1 MAIYKIIS
9 TLRRELTTIKGD
21 RLYFAVLVVLPLVM
35 VLFFGVMFYRGT
47 LDNLP
52 IVVVDR
58 DNSPMSRKL
67 VSMVDATAGVEV
79 VWSVGS
85 MAEAESLM
93 LEGEAMAALY
103 VDRGFARDIYG
114 GVTADVECYLLGTN
128 ISASGIVERDVQQ
141 AVQSLSAGVAL
152 EKIQAMGVGYSSAM
166 VDIMPIRVQTNILSN
181 PYLNYGYYLAPI
193 FMIMGVVIF
202 TILATTYAIGRE
214 LRYGTAKAWMQ
225 SAGESLWC
233 GVVGKLL
240 PVTTAMV
247 ILSQLIYAIL
257 FGVMGM
263 ECAGSYLWLSVA
275 ALLLIVAYQAVA
287 IAFIAMTANLR
298 LALSLGGG
306 YGVMAFTFS
315 GITFPTIAMFGVA
328 RVAAKCFPLS
338 YFSEV
343 FIDQAMRGAPLYV
356 DMPKLGVLML
366 FIVLPILSWRRLHTV
381 VNEEKY
387 WGRE

>member
-9 TLRRELTTIKGD
+9 TLKRELTTIKGD

-79 VWSVGS
+79 AWSVGS

-103 VDRGFARDIYG
+103 VDRGFARDIYS

-275 ALLLIVAYQAVA
+275 VLLLIVAYQAVA

-343 FIDQAMRGAPLYV
+343 FIDQAMRGAPLYI

-366 FIVLPILSWRRLHTV
+366 FLVLPILSWRRLHAV
-381 VNEEKY
+381 VNDEKY